1 MKEKML
7 TSNVIED
14 IYCVLGKRPVRSV
27 DTDCLFMNGIEYAIA
42 DDLSE
47 DHIQYVLSKYSNIT
61 IYKRDKLQCIA
72 VFPRDINLLYNGL

>member
-14 IYCVLGKRPVRSV
+14 IYCVLGKRSVRAV
-27 DTDCLFMNGIEYAIA
+27 DTDCLFMNGIECTIA

-47 DHIQYVLSKYSNIT
+47 DHIQYILHKYSNVF

-72 VFPRDINLLYNGL
+72 VFPRSLNLIYNN

>member
-7 TSNVIED
+7 TSDVVEEVYI
-14 IYCVLGKRPVRSV
+14 VLGKRPVRSV

-47 DHIQYVLSKYSNIT
+47 DHIQYVLSKYPNVT
-61 IYKRDKLQCIA
+61 MYKRDKLQCIA
-72 VFPRDINLLYNGL
+72 IYPRAVDPVNNE

>member
-7 TSNVIED
+7 TSDVVKQVYDVIAE
-14 IYCVLGKRPVRSV
+14 RQVRAI

-47 DHIQYVLSKYSNIT
+47 DHIQYVLSKYPNVT
-61 IYKRDKLQCIA
+61 MYKRDKLQCIA
-72 VFPRDINLLYNGL
+72 VFPCG

>member
-1 MKEKML
+1 ML
-7 TSNVIED
+7 TSKVLESV
-14 IYCVLGKRPVRSV
+14 YTVLGKRSVRAV

-47 DHIQYVLSKYSNIT
+47 DHIQYVLSKYSNIA

-72 VFPRDINLLYNGL
+72 VFPRSLNLIYNN

>member
-7 TSNVIED
+7 TSSVIED
-14 IYCVLGKRPVRSV
+14 IYCVLGKRSVRAV
-27 DTDCLFMNGIEYAIA
+27 DTDCLFMNGIEYAIV

-47 DHIQYVLSKYSNIT
+47 DHIQYVLSKYSNIA

-72 VFPRDINLLYNGL
+72 VFPRDINLLYNN